1 MLLLSPITVFNMIN
15 KLIEKVGFRKGAIV
29 LASVC
34 LLLTQ
39 GCGSDTENV
48 PDTSGIKIELKTSRF
63 DKDLYAID
71 TNNIGE
77 GLKKL
82 NEKYPDFLNYF
93 LDTIMA
99 YGINSNYNDTVTG
112 IREGLK
118 PFLVF
123 KDFKELQNEIDLK
136 YPDTKK
142 VDEKLTDG
150 FKLFK
155 YYYPEITVPR
165 VIYLNMGLS
174 NWPSF
179 PVDNS
184 TLCIG
189 LDMFL
194 GDDFKHYRSIGV
206 HEYMNAHLR
215 QSYIPVSVFGA
226 IYKGM
231 HPLKMAEKTLL
242 DLMIQ
247 KGKEQYFL
255 HKLLPTLPDS
265 TLFGYKQKQI
275 EWCNKNEAL
284 VYNFFIQN
292 QLLYS
297 KEAQNIMPY
306 ITDGPFARGLE
317 PVSVI
322 EKSTPGSIGVWLGY
336 KIVSAYMAKNNTVS
350 LKQLT
355 EENVDA
361 VKFLEM
367 ANYKP
372 R

>member
-1 MLLLSPITVFNMIN
+1 MIN
-15 KLIEKVGFRKGAIV
+15 KLIKHICLKNSTIV

-34 LLLTQ
+34 LLLLQ
-39 GCGSDTENV
+39 GCNNESNNI

-63 DKDLYAID
+63 DIDLYHID

-82 NEKYPDFLNYF
+82 NTKYPDFLNYF

-99 YGINSNYNDTVTG
+99 YDIKGNYNDTVTG

-123 KDFKELQNEIDLK
+123 KDFKELQDEIELK
-136 YPDTKK
+136 YPDTKI
-142 VDEKLTDG
+142 VDEKLVDG

-155 YYYPEITVPR
+155 YYYPEITIPKI
-165 VIYLNMGLS
+165 IYLNMGLS

-179 PVDNS
+179 PVDDA

-194 GDDFKHYRSIGV
+194 GEDFKHYRSIGV
-206 HEYMNAHLR
+206 HDYMNAHLR

-231 HPLKMAEKTLL
+231 HPLKVAEKNLL
-242 DLMIQ
+242 DLIIQ

-255 HKLLPTLPDS
+255 HKLLPTAPDS

-275 EWCNKNEAL
+275 EWCNNNEAL
-284 VYNFFIQN
+284 IYNFFVQN

-317 PVSVI
+317 PVNAVD
-322 EKSTPGSIGVWLGY
+322 KTTPGSIGTWLGY
-336 KIVSAYMAKNNTVS
+336 KIVASYMAKNNSIS

-355 EENVDA
+355 EQNLDA
-361 VKFLEM
+361 GKFLEM

>member
-1 MLLLSPITVFNMIN
+1 MIN
-15 KLIEKVGFRKGAIV
+15 KLGKNLGLKKVTTS
-29 LASVC
+29 LAVVC
-34 LLLTQ
+34 LLFFQ
-39 GCGSDTENV
+39 SCKNESEYV
-48 PDTSGIKIELKTSRF
+48 PDTSTIKIELNTSRF
-63 DKDLYAID
+63 DKDLYALD
-71 TNNIGE
+71 TNKIGE

-99 YGINSNYNDTVTG
+99 YGINGNYNDTVTG

-123 KDFKELQNEIDLK
+123 KDFKELQNAIDIK
-136 YPDTKK
+136 YPNTQKT
-142 VDEKLTDG
+142 DEQLISG

-155 YYYPEITVPR
+155 YYYPNVAIPK
-165 VIYLNMGLS
+165 ILYLNMGLS

-179 PVDNS
+179 PVDN
-184 TLCIG
+184 TTFCIG

-215 QSYIPVSVFGA
+215 PSYIPVSVFGA

-231 HPLKMAEKTLL
+231 HPLKMAEKNLL

-255 HKLLPTLPDS
+255 HKLLPSIPDS
-265 TLFGYKQKQI
+265 TLFGYKQKQV
-275 EWCNKNEAL
+275 EWCNNNEAL
-284 VYNFFIQN
+284 IYNFFIQN

-317 PVSVI
+317 PVSVV
-322 EKSTPGSIGVWLGY
+322 EKSTPGSVGVWLGY
-336 KIVSAYMAKNNTVS
+336 RIVAAFMANNKSVS

-355 EENVDA
+355 DQQLVAE
-361 VKFLEM
+361 KFLEM

>member
-1 MLLLSPITVFNMIN
+1 MIN
-15 KLIEKVGFRKGAIV
+15 KLVKNLGLNKVT
-29 LASVC
+29 LALATVC
-34 LLLTQ
+34 LLITQ
-39 GCGSDTENV
+39 SCNNESEKV
-48 PDTSGIKIELKTSRF
+48 PDTSSINVELITTRF
-63 DKDLYAID
+63 DKDLYALD
-71 TNNIGE
+71 TNKIGD

-82 NEKYPDFLNYF
+82 NNKYPDFLNYF

-99 YGINSNYNDTVTG
+99 YGIKGNYNDTVTG
-112 IREGLK
+112 IKDGLR

-123 KDFKELQNEIDLK
+123 KDFKELQNEIELK

-142 VDEKLTDG
+142 TDEQLING

-155 YYYPEITVPR
+155 YYYPEITIPKI
-165 VIYLNMGLS
+165 IYLNMGLS

-179 PVDNS
+179 PVDNT

-231 HPLKMAEKTLL
+231 HPLKMAEKNLL

-255 HKLLPTLPDS
+255 HKLLPYLPDS

-275 EWCNKNEAL
+275 DWCNSNEAL

-292 QLLYS
+292 QLIYS

-317 PVSVI
+317 PVSVV

-336 KIVSAYMAKNNTVS
+336 KIVTAYMANNKTVT

-355 EENVDA
+355 DQQIAAE
-361 VKFLEM
+361 KFLEM
-367 ANYKP
+367 AKYKP